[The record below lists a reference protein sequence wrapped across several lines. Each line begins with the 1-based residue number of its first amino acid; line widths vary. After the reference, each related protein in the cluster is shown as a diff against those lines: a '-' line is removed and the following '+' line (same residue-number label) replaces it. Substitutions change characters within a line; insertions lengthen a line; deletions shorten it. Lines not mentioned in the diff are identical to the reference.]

1 MVGLHPKNQQVH
13 YVKYKSYNL
22 DNVFLEGDDVG
33 SFLIVSWIVVH
44 QISLHFWEENQEENG
59 DQVQAE
65 RGHQA
70 GHNVCAVLLVEELDH
85 NLDVRGHEDILILL
99 SQELF
104 QKEQAFL
111 IIYYPICSHTLY
123 VDCIS

>member
-1 MVGLHPKNQQVH
+1 MVGLHPKNQQV
-13 YVKYKSYNL
+13 YYIKYKSYNL
-22 DNVFLEGDDVG
+22 DNVFLEGDDVC

-70 GHNVCAVLLVEELDH
+70 GHDVCAVLLVQELDH
-85 NLDVRGHEDILILL
+85 YLDVRGHEDILILL

-104 QKEQAFL
+104 QKE
-111 IIYYPICSHTLY
+111 
-123 VDCIS
+123 